1 MTQPAQP
8 RVDLRQ
14 QMPRTAEWV
23 DRQRLEYGKEHVNA
37 CIKRSLAGEEGWFY
51 ALERGHVLGTPY
63 AAGAPEAELVR
74 LAVVMGAG
82 FAGFIRPP
90 TPAPVQAGTH
100 HQGGA
105 HGTH

>member
-37 CIKRSLAGEEGWFY
+37 CIKRSLAGEQGWFY

-63 AAGAPEAELVR
+63 AAGAPEADMAR
-74 LAVVMGAG
+74 LAVVMGVE

-90 TPAPVQAGTH
+90 TAPAVQANTH
-100 HQGGA
+100 NQGAA
-105 HGTH
+105 HGAN